1 MRKDITIRYDN
12 DLTSLSPL
20 LISFA
25 FGFSQPFFFFV
36 FCMLPSFLQHEATC
50 PRIQREKIGTG
61 MRENGYINN
70 IMTSNIISTPK
81 SGIIMTKQKLQVC
94 KGNLHTSATSAPR

>member
-25 FGFSQPFFFFV
+25 FGFSQPFFFR

-50 PRIQREKIGTG
+50 PRIQHEKIGTG
-61 MRENGYINN
+61 MRENGCINN
-70 IMTSNIISTPK
+70 IMTSNIISSPK
-81 SGIIMTKQKLQVC
+81 SGIIMTKQKLQVW
-94 KGNLHTSATSAPR
+94 KGYLHTSATSAPR